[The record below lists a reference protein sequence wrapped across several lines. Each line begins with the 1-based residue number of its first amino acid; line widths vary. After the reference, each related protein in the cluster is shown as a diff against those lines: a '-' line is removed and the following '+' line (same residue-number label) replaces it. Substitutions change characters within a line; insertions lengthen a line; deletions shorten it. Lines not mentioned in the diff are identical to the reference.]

1 MKITALKHLTYLCT
15 ICALLAAEIVIP
27 AAEPLTIIKIIN
39 HTGGEIN
46 IKLGKSIA
54 RMLNNEDYAI
64 NIRSL
69 EIPSLEVKSTKAI
82 AGYWWTP
89 ITVNIT
95 EQFNTKY
102 GRSPVGE
109 NIIIEV
115 TSSRLHGYSADVSLS
130 EEPIQKKEISY
141 EHFNS
146 PWDAFPAVKKE
157 YLTPGLFKGLF
168 MKATYQNYGEVRKLL
183 YSTDEAQ
190 KPNRIRLARL
200 MMGLPTSYTQEDV
213 KRHFRELSVKYHS
226 DKIPAEQ
233 RNERNTAISTTIIQL
248 LGRARE
254 ILLEQ

>member
-1 MKITALKHLTYLCT
+1 MKITALNYLTYLCT
-15 ICALLAAEIVIP
+15 ICTILTAGIVIP

-46 IKLGKSIA
+46 ITLGQSIT
-54 RMLNNEDYAI
+54 RMMDNTDYAI
-64 NIRSL
+64 NIRSSV
-69 EIPSLEVKSTKAI
+69 IPPLEVVSTKAT

-115 TSSRLHGYSADVSLS
+115 TSSRLHGYSADVRLS
-130 EEPIQKKEISY
+130 EEPIQREQISY
-141 EHFNS
+141 RDLKS

-157 YLTPGLFKGLF
+157 YLTPGIF
-168 MKATYQNYGEVRKLL
+168 MKATYQNPGEVRKLL
-183 YSTDEAQ
+183 ESTDVQQ
-190 KPNRIRLARL
+190 KPARIRLARL
-200 MMGLPTSYTQEDV
+200 MLGLPQSYTEENV
-213 KRHFRELSVKYHS
+213 KRHFREISAKYHP
-226 DKIPAEQ
+226 DKIPTKE
-233 RNERNTAISTTIIQL
+233 RNEQTQVISKTIMQL
-248 LGRARE
+248 LGRAQE

>member
-1 MKITALKHLTYLCT
+1 MKITALNYLTYLCT
-15 ICALLAAEIVIP
+15 ICTILTAEIVIP

-46 IKLGKSIA
+46 IKLGKSTA
-54 RMLNNEDYAI
+54 RMMNNEDYAI

-69 EIPSLEVKSTKAI
+69 EIPSLEVESTKAT

-115 TSSRLHGYSADVSLS
+115 TSSRLHGYSANISLS
-130 EEPIQKKEISY
+130 EEPIQIEKTSY
-141 EHFNS
+141 GNMDS
-146 PWDAFPAVKKE
+146 PWDAFPAIRKE
-157 YLTPGLFKGLF
+157 YLTPGLVI
-168 MKATYQNYGEVRKLL
+168 KATYQNYGEVRNLL
-183 YSTDEAQ
+183 DSIDEAQ

-200 MMGLPTSYTQEDV
+200 MLGLPTSYTQEDIN
-213 KRHFRELSVKYHS
+213 RHFRELSLKYHP
-226 DKIPAEQ
+226 DRIPVKQ
-233 RNERNTAISTTIIQL
+233 RNERNTAISTTIIKL

>member
-1 MKITALKHLTYLCT
+1 MKITALNYLTYLCA
-15 ICALLAAEIVIP
+15 ICTLLTTEIVIQ
-27 AAEPLTIIKIIN
+27 AAEPLTIIKVIN

-46 IKLGKSIA
+46 IKLGKSVN
-54 RMLNNEDYAI
+54 RMMDNTDYAI
-64 NIRSL
+64 NIRSS
-69 EIPSLEVKSTKAI
+69 EIPSLEIKATKES

-102 GRSPVGE
+102 RRSPVVGE

-115 TSSRLHGYSADVSLS
+115 TSSTLHGYSADVRLS

-157 YLTPGLFKGLF
+157 YLTPGLF
-168 MKATYQNYGEVRKLL
+168 MKATYQNPGEVRKLL
-183 YSTDEAQ
+183 DSIDEAQ

-213 KRHFRELSVKYHS
+213 NRHFRELSLKYHP

-233 RNERNTAISTTIIQL
+233 RNERNTAIRTTIIKL

>member
-1 MKITALKHLTYLCT
+1 LT
-15 ICALLAAEIVIP
+15 AEIVIP

-46 IKLGKSIA
+46 IKLGKSTA
-54 RMLNNEDYAI
+54 RMMNNEDYAI

-69 EIPSLEVKSTKAI
+69 EIPSLEVESTKAT

-115 TSSRLHGYSADVSLS
+115 TSSRLHGYSANINLS
-130 EEPIQKKEISY
+130 KEPIQIEKTSY
-141 EHFNS
+141 ENMDS
-146 PWDAFPAVKKE
+146 PWDAFPAIRKE
-157 YLTPGLFKGLF
+157 YLTPGLVI
-168 MKATYQNYGEVRKLL
+168 KATYQNYGEVRNLL
-183 YSTDEAQ
+183 DSIDEAQ

-200 MMGLPTSYTQEDV
+200 MLGLPTSYTQEDIN
-213 KRHFRELSVKYHS
+213 RHFRELSLKYHP
-226 DKIPAEQ
+226 DRIPVKQ
-233 RNERNTAISTTIIQL
+233 RNERNTAISTTIIKL